1 MEKAN
6 LKSSLLKKLIWLIL
20 FSIAMG
26 YLESAVVIYLR
37 AIYYPDGFTFP
48 LTPIDSTIA
57 ITEFFREVATL
68 VMLVG
73 IGILTGKSSAQR
85 LGFFLLSFAIWDIF
99 YYIFLYIIL
108 GWPSSLMTW
117 DILFLVP
124 VPWVGPVI
132 TPIVVSTL
140 MIILSSCLVHFNKKL
155 KRLEWLVFILG
166 SLIVITSWVLDYW
179 NFGTKKTING
189 AWTLSS
195 KHGLFDSTNQYI
207 PNSFNWYI
215 FMVGILLIA
224 LAVFT
229 YYVRNYKIYKNGN

>member
-1 MEKAN
+1 MDKQN

-26 YLESAVVIYLR
+26 YLESAVVVYLR
-37 AIYYPDGFTFP
+37 KIYYPEGFNFP

-57 ITEFFREVATL
+57 ITEFWREIATL
-68 VMLVG
+68 VMILG
-73 IGILTGKSSAQR
+73 IGILTGKSSAQK

-108 GWPSSLMTW
+108 GWPSSFMTW

-132 TPIVVSTL
+132 TPIIVSTL
-140 MIILSSCLVHFNKKL
+140 MLILSYCLVYFNKKL
-155 KRLEWLVFILG
+155 NLLELLFFILG
-166 SLIVITSWVLDYW
+166 SLVVIASWVLDFW
-179 NFGTKKTING
+179 NFCTEKVTNGIWTI
-189 AWTLSS
+189 SS

-215 FMVGILLIA
+215 FILGILLIA
-224 LAVFT
+224 LTILT
-229 YYVRNYKIYKNGN
+229 YYLRNYKIYKNGN